1 MPARVIVWLILIV
14 IAAAGLTIGAAQIFG
29 LPMALLGL
37 IFAGAA
43 LGVHLWMDL
52 K

>member
-1 MPARVIVWLILIV
+1 MPARVIIWLILIV

-29 LPMALLGL
+29 VPL
-37 IFAGAA
+37 AA
-43 LGVHLWMDL
+43 LGLTFAGGALAFRLWIER